1 MRMFT
6 KCVLAVMIAATP
18 AAAQEWP
25 TKPVRIIIPYPPGGS
40 TDIIA
45 RPYAE
50 ALSQKFGQRFIVENK
65 PGATGAIGMEATA
78 RSAPDGY
85 TLTIA
90 AAASVVAM
98 PTIRNLPYKPFDDF
112 EPIGRLS
119 TLGLVVAVNSSVPVT
134 TLAEFVSLTKKDPGR
149 LLYGVAG
156 VGATSH
162 FAGEHLKHLTGA
174 DITYIPY
181 KGSIEVQN
189 DFLGDRVQM
198 MIDGQILPHLK
209 AGKGRLLAYI
219 DENATRSFRTCPP
232 LRSWCQIGRFM
243 SGSACLRRRGC
254 RGRLWTG

>member
-50 ALSQKFGQRFIVENK
+50 ALSQTFGQRFIVENK

-119 TLGLVVAVNSSVPVT
+119 T
-134 TLAEFVSLTKKDPGR
+134 
-149 LLYGVAG
+149 
-156 VGATSH
+156 
-162 FAGEHLKHLTGA
+162 
-174 DITYIPY
+174 
-181 KGSIEVQN
+181 
-189 DFLGDRVQM
+189 
-198 MIDGQILPHLK
+198 
-209 AGKGRLLAYI
+209 
-219 DENATRSFRTCPP
+219 
-232 LRSWCQIGRFM
+232 
-243 SGSACLRRRGC
+243 
-254 RGRLWTG
+254 